1 MITCSELDQQLDDF
15 LDGRLAA
22 AEAQAV
28 HAHLA
33 TCGDCRARTEA
44 LQRVLAAAAT
54 LPRDIRPAHTLWPA
68 IAARLPARNTDVPLR
83 SIRWR
88 RWVPLAAAAAV
99 LIAVTAILTARLVR
113 EPPQLA
119 EDPGVA
125 AADAAQ
131 LAAAREYELAAED
144 LERLLRE
151 GRERLSPATVQVLE
165 RNLALIDAAIA
176 EARAALAADPA
187 NASLR
192 ALLLGARRQK
202 LELLERAS
210 RLTRS

>member
-1 MITCSELDQQLDDF
+1 MTCSELDQQLDDF
-15 LDGRLAA
+15 LDGRLPAA
-22 AEAQAV
+22 AAAAV
-28 HAHLA
+28 EAHLA
-33 TCGDCRARTEA
+33 SCGDCRAQAEA
-44 LQRVLAAAAT
+44 LRRVLAVAAA
-54 LPRDIRPAHTLWPA
+54 LPREIRPAHTLWPA
-68 IAARLPARNTDVPLR
+68 IAARLPARHAVVPLR
-83 SIRWR
+83 STHQR
-88 RWVPLAAAAAV
+88 RWIPLAAAATV
-99 LIAVTAILTARLVR
+99 LIAVTALLTARLVR

-119 EDPGVA
+119 EDPGTA
-125 AADAAQ
+125 AAAAAQ
-131 LAAAREYELAAED
+131 LAAAREYELAAAD

-151 GRERLSPATVQVLE
+151 GRERLSPTTVQVLE